1 MSLKPKFTGNMKNIS
16 VHDLIN
22 FVEGVPGAYVEC
34 DADQRSAVR
43 RPPAQGDGQRRAKW
57 PQAWLQALKAPAN
70 RSRLVGLEFLVL
82 HAIGRN
88 EWNKWIGSPVNL
100 DVYPSER
107 EHQAAA
113 WRIAMHTMQDFYQQ
127 AAKRK
132 GIVL

>member
-1 MSLKPKFTGNMKNIS
+1 MSLKPKFTSNMKNIS
-16 VHDLIN
+16 VLDLIR

-43 RPPAQGDGQRRAKW
+43 RPPAQGNGQRRAKW
-57 PQAWLQALKAPAN
+57 PQAWLLALKAPAN

-82 HAIGRN
+82 HGVGRN
-88 EWNKWIGSPVNL
+88 AWNRAIAAPVNL
-100 DVYPSER
+100 DVYADER
-107 EHQAAA
+107 AYQAEA
-113 WRIAMHTMQDFYQQ
+113 WRAAMAKMQDFYQQ

>member
-1 MSLKPKFTGNMKNIS
+1 MSLKQKFTSNMKNIS
-16 VHDLIN
+16 VLDLIR

-43 RPPAQGDGQRRAKW
+43 RPPAQGKAQQRSLW

-88 EWNKWIGSPVNL
+88 AWNNGYVHSP
-100 DVYPSER
+100 DPA
-107 EHQAAA
+107 EHFAEAEHRWAQAMAK
-113 WRIAMHTMQDFYQQ
+113 MQDFYQQ